1 MRIVMMACTVRGF
14 SLMRR
19 AGALLARRMPEV
31 EIVQEGRCARVPG
44 YEDGPRLSEST
55 EKWFPQADALIF
67 FAAAGIAV
75 RCIAPFV
82 KDKYEDPAVLAVDE
96 GGDFCISLL
105 SGHVGGGNRL
115 CRILAQEIGAV
126 PVITTA
132 TDTQRRFAADVFA
145 RRHGLHIHSRE
156 AAKRISARV
165 VAGETVRIFLDEESY
180 AEVPAAGPGVQR
192 TMERAQADILVTIR
206 KKPCDRADALYLVPR
221 VVTAGIGCRKGTS
234 ESAVR
239 TAVESLLRKTG
250 IFREA
255 LSALASIDIKK
266 EEPGL
271 RAFAAD
277 WALPLSFYSAG
288 KLRAVPGVFTASLFV
303 ERTTGVDNVCERCAV
318 CLALEMLYKGRK
330 DLEDPVHDPLYGS
343 GAGKRG
349 RSAGTDTSLQKTP
362 PADSGDCREPV
373 RLLAE
378 KYCENGVTVAFAA
391 RSGSPRK

>member
-1 MRIVMMACTVRGF
+1 MACTVRGF

-19 AGALLARRMPEV
+19 AGALLARRMPEA

-145 RRHGLHIHSRE
+145 GRHGPIC
-156 AAKRISARV
+156 I
-165 VAGETVRIFLDEESY
+165 I
-180 AEVPAAGPGVQR
+180 
-192 TMERAQADILVTIR
+192 
-206 KKPCDRADALYLVPR
+206 
-221 VVTAGIGCRKGTS
+221 
-234 ESAVR
+234 
-239 TAVESLLRKTG
+239 
-250 IFREA
+250 
-255 LSALASIDIKK
+255 
-266 EEPGL
+266 L
-271 RAFAAD
+271 RAN
-277 WALPLSFYSAG
+277 LST
-288 KLRAVPGVFTASLFV
+288 K
-303 ERTTGVDNVCERCAV
+303 
-318 CLALEMLYKGRK
+318 
-330 DLEDPVHDPLYGS
+330 
-343 GAGKRG
+343 
-349 RSAGTDTSLQKTP
+349 
-362 PADSGDCREPV
+362 
-373 RLLAE
+373 
-378 KYCENGVTVAFAA
+378 
-391 RSGSPRK
+391 